1 MLVTI
6 LIKKMSSSRK
16 RSKNPYNLSEKE
28 LREVEKYLSESIDE
42 ESYGDESD
50 GSFEE
55 EEEDFT
61 SEEHRTTSGSSY
73 SSSAMDQDSIIR
85 IKLDEEE
92 VGEEK
97 VQHSKEELDEI
108 VRENEDI
115 RKLNIFLSVVQEN
128 KEKCFDDDDAS
139 EINKRIEFCEENIR
153 KIDKKKDVYKHINV
167 LEKKLRM
174 RELVLDQVS
183 KIIDMENKHKELH
196 TYMIQKNETM
206 KTMLN
211 EMKQIVSDD

>member
-28 LREVEKYLSESIDE
+28 LREVEKYLSEPIDE

-50 GSFEE
+50 GSFE

>member
-1 MLVTI
+1 
-6 LIKKMSSSRK
+6 MSSSRK

-28 LREVEKYLSESIDE
+28 LREVEKYLSEPIDE

-50 GSFEE
+50 GSFEEEE

-73 SSSAMDQDSIIR
+73 SSSAMEQDSIIR
-85 IKLDEEE
+85 IKLDDEEA
-92 VGEEK
+92 GEEN

-115 RKLNIFLSVVQEN
+115 RKLNIFLSVVKEN

-196 TYMIQKNETM
+196 AYMIQKNETM